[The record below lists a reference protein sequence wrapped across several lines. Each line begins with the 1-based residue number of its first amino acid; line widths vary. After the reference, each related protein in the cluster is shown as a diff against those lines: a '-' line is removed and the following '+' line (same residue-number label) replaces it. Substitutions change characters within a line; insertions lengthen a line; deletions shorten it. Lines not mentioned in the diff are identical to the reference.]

1 MECSPHGATRQ
12 GERVFAEPMKP
23 DTRIDR
29 LFRRTAC
36 LSETNRRLRASL
48 VQHRRAADV
57 AALDSATSA
66 AMLRESQELHHHLL
80 DVTRR
85 VLASE
90 EHEHRRIGGGLQDEL
105 LQVLIG
111 IHIRLL
117 LLRKEVTLGAR
128 DLHKHIAS
136 ARRTVRDSWK
146 GLRLEEPAA
155 AAKHAN

>member
-1 MECSPHGATRQ
+1 MECSPHGTSRPE
-12 GERVFAEPMKP
+12 ERAFEVPMKP
-23 DTRIDR
+23 AARIDR

-36 LSETNRRLRASL
+36 LSETNRRLRAALMEHSD
-48 VQHRRAADV
+48 AADV

-66 AMLRESQELHHHLL
+66 AMLRESRELQHHLL
-80 DVTRR
+80 EVTRR
-85 VLASE
+85 VLASDD
-90 EHEHRRIGGGLQDEL
+90 HEHRRIGGGLQDEL

-117 LLRKEVTLGAR
+117 LLRKEVTLGAW

-136 ARRTVRDSWK
+136 ARRMVRDSWQ
-146 GLRLEEPAA
+146 GLRLEGPAA

>member
-1 MECSPHGATRQ
+1 
-12 GERVFAEPMKP
+12 MKP
-23 DTRIDR
+23 DARIDR

-48 VQHRRAADV
+48 VERRRATDV

-66 AMLRESQELHHHLL
+66 AMLRESRELHHHLL

-85 VLASE
+85 VLASDDQ
-90 EHEHRRIGGGLQDEL
+90 EHRRIGSGLQDEL

-136 ARRTVRDSWK
+136 ARRAVRESWK
-146 GLRLEEPAA
+146 GLRLDEPAA